1 MNSDPRVSVGLPV
14 YNSERYVAASIEA
27 LLGQTF
33 TDFELIIS
41 DNASTDSTSDIC
53 REYAKSDKRIRFIQ
67 QRKNVGLAPNHNIV
81 RDEARGEFFKW
92 AAADDLYGR
101 ELLQV
106 CVAALDRYPEV
117 LLAHAYEGVVDVEG
131 RVTQAMKYPLA
142 TDASRPSERFRSFLF
157 GSSGLFAST
166 DAAHPGIVRV
176 DYDGILSFCDEYG
189 VIRTEAMRSVKPLG
203 SYHHSDRI
211 VVCELLLRGKF
222 HITPEWLYFRRDTTD
237 RSYNVSSKLRQRC
250 EILDP
255 TRKNRLKHPTVR
267 LVGEYVRGYVQ
278 AIRQAPI
285 SADEKRAC
293 YGLLT
298 RWVMDRATR
307 KVSTAPVVSRADLL
321 AEGDHRNEVSAR
333 TVVAGWKESSC

>member
-166 DAAHPGIVRV
+166 DAAHPGMVRV

-250 EILDP
+250 ENLGSDTQEPSETPDSPPGRGVCARLRPSDP
-255 TRKNRLKHPTVR
+255 A
-267 LVGEYVRGYVQ
+267 G
-278 AIRQAPI
+278 
-285 SADEKRAC
+285 
-293 YGLLT
+293 
-298 RWVMDRATR
+298 
-307 KVSTAPVVSRADLL
+307 ADLRGREACMLWL
-321 AEGDHRNEVSAR
+321 ADSMGHGPGDEEGVYRPSGFEGRPAR
-333 TVVAGWKESSC
+333 RG